1 MAGLFS
7 LIPLHFPVVL
17 VPITYGRWGV
27 LSPQQLQEVIVA
39 AHALLTAGDEKAAQS
54 LLAAFT
60 SSGVDPLC

>member
-1 MAGLFS
+1 
-7 LIPLHFPVVL
+7 
-17 VPITYGRWGV
+17 V